1 MLWNGCRN
9 LHRNRF
15 RPIRNASKSS
25 HVLKRA
31 GKRNAITFRLIHS
44 AVSRTDAA
52 TALVGQSI
60 GAGRKPM
67 AKRFAW
73 ITTLMGMGIMGF
85 LAILMWIF
93 APEMMGIMSPDTA
106 VIDLG
111 ARVLRIEAWAE
122 LGYAAS
128 LVIYGAFVGAADTKI
143 PSFMNFGS
151 MWLVRIIPAIFIT
164 RIYGLPGFWMCMAV
178 ELCFRGA
185 IFIIRLASGAWLK
198 GK

>member
-1 MLWNGCRN
+1 MPGVG
-9 LHRNRF
+9 
-15 RPIRNASKSS
+15 IADAS
-25 HVLKRA
+25 
-31 GKRNAITFRLIHS
+31 
-44 AVSRTDAA
+44 
-52 TALVGQSI
+52 TALVGQSL

-93 APEMMGIMSPDTA
+93 APQMMGIMSPDAA

-111 ARVLRIEAWAE
+111 ALVLRIEAWAE

-151 MWLVRIIPAIFIT
+151 MWLVRIIPAIFVT

-185 IFIIRLASGAWLK
+185 IFLVRLASGAWLK